1 MNNFYSD
8 LTKQVLSIIKD
19 EKDLIAN
26 MANISAI
33 LFEKLSNINWVGFY
47 RLIDNQLVI
56 GPFQGKTVCIRIAI
70 GKGICGTSVALKET
84 IIVDNVHNFE
94 GHITCDSDSK
104 SEIVIPLFNKTEII
118 GVLDIDSPIYNRFD
132 NEDKIGLENI
142 AKILTE
148 NIN

>member
-8 LTKQVLSIIKD
+8 LSKQVLSIIKD

-26 MANISAI
+26 MANISAL

-56 GPFQGKTVCIRIAI
+56 GPFQGKTACIRIAI
-70 GKGICGTSVALKET
+70 GKGVCGTSVALKET
-84 IIVDNVHNFE
+84 IIVDNIHNFE
-94 GHITCDSDSK
+94 GPITCDSDSK

>member
-8 LTKQVLSIIKD
+8 LSKQVHSLIND
-19 EKDLIAN
+19 EKNIIAN
-26 MANISAI
+26 MANISAL
-33 LFEKLSNINWVGFY
+33 LFENISNINWVGFY

-70 GKGICGTSVALKET
+70 GKGVCGTCVKIKET
-84 IIVDNVHNFE
+84 IIVDNVHNFK
-94 GHITCDSDSK
+94 GHITCDSESK

-142 AKILTE
+142 VKILTE

>member
-26 MANISAI
+26 MANISAL

-56 GPFQGKTVCIRIAI
+56 GPFQGKTTCIRIAI
-70 GKGICGTSVALKET
+70 GKGVCGTCVEKKET
-84 IIVDNVHNFE
+84 IIVDNVHNFK
-94 GHITCDSDSK
+94 GHITCDSESK

-118 GVLDIDSPIYNRFD
+118 GVLDIDSPIYNCFNVD
-132 NEDKIGLENI
+132 DKVGLENI